1 MEELEPSPTGSS
13 MRRGI
18 TAEQISR
25 AVEVCPQQPTPVMN
39 SFYRLELVRVDVSMH
54 SDATK

>member
-25 AVEVCPQQPTPVMN
+25 AVEVRPQQPTPVMN

>member
-25 AVEVCPQQPTPVMN
+25 AVEVRPQQPTPVMN
-39 SFYRLELVRVDVSMH
+39 SFFYRLELFRVDVSMH
-54 SDATK
+54 SDVT